1 MARLALAT
9 LPKRK
14 KVGTAGAPAWIV
26 TFADLATLLLT
37 FFILLLS
44 FAEMDI
50 EKYKAMAG
58 SMSVAFGSG
67 NLIAD
72 GGGSLPIKISDGNSS
87 LDPDTQLQAE
97 PELIDERSTSGSV
110 TLVSE
115 DEVMISEG
123 EALMSEGVIT
133 LASSLIR
140 ELETEVAS
148 GALSVDYDEHQVII
162 RFSEDATFLSGDAT
176 IKKAMLPIIE
186 RVVGVLK
193 NCRGDV
199 VVAGYTDDRPIA
211 SSRYR
216 SNWDL
221 SAARAVSVVHELVLN
236 RDVPADRVMAAGRAE
251 TNPLVPNN
259 SPENRAVNRRVE
271 IAIRGPVC
279 EDDAPIEQLPAEV
292 IP

>member
-1 MARLALAT
+1 LARLALAT

-14 KVGTAGAPAWIV
+14 KAGAAGAPAWIV

-115 DEVMISEG
+115 G

-162 RFSEDATFLSGDAT
+162 RFSEDSTFLSGDAT
-176 IKKAMLPIIE
+176 IKKEMLPIIE
-186 RVVGVLK
+186 RVVNVLK

-236 RDVPADRVMAAGRAE
+236 RDVPADRVIAAGRAE

-279 EDDAPIEQLPAEV
+279 EDDVPIEQLPAEV

>member
-1 MARLALAT
+1 LARLALAT

-14 KVGTAGAPAWIV
+14 KAGAAGAPAWIV

-67 NLIAD
+67 SLIAD

-115 DEVMISEG
+115 G

-162 RFSEDATFLSGDAT
+162 RFSEDSTFLSGDAT
-176 IKKAMLPIIE
+176 IKKEMLPIIE
-186 RVVGVLK
+186 RVVNVLK

-236 RDVPADRVMAAGRAE
+236 RDVPADRVIAAGRAE

-279 EDDAPIEQLPAEV
+279 EDDVPIEQLPAEV